1 MTDSRVALPGSMFS
15 AAKSAAQAS
24 VPLAEL
30 RAWAALAI
38 CSLGMAGV
46 MAVLLAVSRIPGI
59 EAIAF
64 WPLDFFAK
72 GLVIHVVF
80 SLVVW
85 FLALFALLAS
95 FAAAMTSQDRGLR
108 FASLGGIGAVAVAI
122 SYPLL
127 FLTAFDPASE
137 PSLNNY
143 IPVIQHPA
151 YYAGLAMLGLG
162 ISMPVLRLLANIP
175 ARPKEMP
182 PFAFAMSA
190 GSIVFLIAM
199 ICFGIAT
206 YLSWGAAPSKGM
218 NEILFW
224 GGGHILQ
231 FLFCLLMLTGWFVLS
246 RSSLGEDVIGAD
258 VFRVAVLM
266 LLAFTLPGP
275 FFFRFFDMSSLLF
288 REAFSKLQFVMA
300 LPTIMVAVPL
310 LFGIGRAKNSAP
322 LPWRDPAFLALT
334 LSLAVFATG
343 GLMGNLVSGSDTRTP
358 AHYHAVI
365 AGVNLAAMGLVLTF
379 CLPALDR
386 RPRGNQLLRLQIWL
400 YGAGQL
406 AACIGLFWAGGYGA
420 PRKTLTS
427 AGTLV
432 DGAVMGMYLNGI
444 GALFAVAGG
453 VIFVITVAAA
463 LLRKDKGAD
472 TRGSAKHRLALT

>member
-1 MTDSRVALPGSMFS
+1 MTDSRAALPGSIFS
-15 AAKSAAQAS
+15 AAKSAAQEG

-38 CSLGMAGV
+38 GSLGLAGI
-46 MAVLLAVSRIPGI
+46 MAVLLAVSRVPGI

-85 FLALFALLAS
+85 FLTLFALLAS
-95 FAAAMTSQDRGLR
+95 MAAAKISPNGLR
-108 FASLGGIGAVAVAI
+108 FASLGGIGAVAVAV

-127 FLTAFDPASE
+127 FLTAFDSASE

-143 IPVIQHPA
+143 IPVIQHTA
-151 YYAGLAMLGLG
+151 YYVGLALLGLG
-162 ISMPVLRLLANIP
+162 ILMPVLRLLLNIP
-175 ARPKEMP
+175 VRPKEMP
-182 PFAFAMSA
+182 PLAFAMSA
-190 GSIVFLIAM
+190 GSIIFLIAM

-206 YLSWGAAPSKGM
+206 YLSWGTPPSKGL
-218 NEILFW
+218 NEVLFW
-224 GGGHILQ
+224 GGGHMLQ
-231 FLFCLLMLTGWFVLS
+231 FLFCLLMLTGWFVLA

-258 VFRVAVLM
+258 VFRVAVLT

-275 FFFRFFDMSSLLF
+275 FFFLFFDMSSTLF

-300 LPTIMVAVPL
+300 LPTMMVAVPL
-310 LFGIGRAKNSAP
+310 LFGIGRAKKNAP

-334 LSLAVFATG
+334 LSLAVFAAG
-343 GLMGNLVSGSDTRTP
+343 GLMGNLISGSDTRTP

-386 RPRGNQLLRLQIWL
+386 RPRENRWLRLQIWL
-400 YGAGQL
+400 FGAGQFV
-406 AACIGLFWAGGYGA
+406 ACIGLFWAGGYGA
-420 PRKTLTS
+420 PRKTPTS
-427 AGTLV
+427 LGSLA

-444 GALFAVAGG
+444 GGLFAVAGG

-463 LLRKDKGAD
+463 LLRKGKGANAQ
-472 TRGSAKHRLALT
+472 GSAEQRLALN